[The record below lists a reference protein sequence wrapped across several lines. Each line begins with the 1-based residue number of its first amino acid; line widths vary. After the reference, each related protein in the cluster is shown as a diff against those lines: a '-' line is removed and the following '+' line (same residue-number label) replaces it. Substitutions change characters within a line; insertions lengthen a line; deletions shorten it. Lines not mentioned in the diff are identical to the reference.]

1 MKIYENSQ
9 INRNIHFV
17 AIGGGTGL
25 STLLR
30 GLKNYTKNITAIV
43 TVSDDGGSSGRLRKN
58 LGIIPPGDIRNCLV
72 ALSASES
79 LMADLFQYRFQD
91 GTGLEGHSF
100 GNLFLV
106 ALSEVVG
113 DFDKAIKE
121 SSKVLAIRGKVLPA
135 TLDTVVLKAKMEDNT
150 IVEGE
155 SNITGSEKKIRR
167 VFLKPANPKPQ
178 KEVIEVLKEAEVIIF
193 GPGSLYTSVIPNLL
207 VPEICNIIKDLKAI
221 KIYVCNVMTQPGETD
236 GFTAGDHIK
245 AIFDHTGYKLFD
257 YVLLNKGTPTQL
269 LDKYRAE
276 GAYPVEIDLHDI
288 TAMGVEVIIDDLIS
302 ESNLVRHNP
311 DKLVKA
317 ILELTMRKT

>member
-1 MKIYENSQ
+1 
-9 INRNIHFV
+9 
-17 AIGGGTGL
+17 
-25 STLLR
+25 
-30 GLKNYTKNITAIV
+30 
-43 TVSDDGGSSGRLRKN
+43 
-58 LGIIPPGDIRNCLV
+58 
-72 ALSASES
+72 
-79 LMADLFQYRFQD
+79 
-91 GTGLEGHSF
+91 
-100 GNLFLV
+100 LV